1 MSSQSRTHTNAADN
15 PESSICTRY
24 SVELQEI
31 ARLDRAY
38 YRKQSP
44 SLAERAKYHERQEEL
59 ERIRLRLY
67 EELDAVRHLSAKW
80 RVPEGGN

>member
-1 MSSQSRTHTNAADN
+1 MTSQSSTRANAAN
-15 PESSICTRY
+15 SPESSICTRY

-31 ARLDRAY
+31 ARLDRSY
-38 YRKQSP
+38 YRKRSP
-44 SLAERAKYHERQEEL
+44 SLAERAKYHQRQEEL

-80 RVPEGGN
+80 RVPERGN